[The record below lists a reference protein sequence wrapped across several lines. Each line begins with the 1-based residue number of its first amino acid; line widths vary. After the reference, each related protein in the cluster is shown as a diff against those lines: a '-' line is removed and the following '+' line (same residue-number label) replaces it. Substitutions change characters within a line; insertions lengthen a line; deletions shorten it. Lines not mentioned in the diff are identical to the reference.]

1 MNARLTRLWAM
12 AVKELLVIL
21 LDRRAR
27 LILIV
32 APILQLTLFGL
43 ATTLEV
49 RNIDLGY
56 VSRDSGVA
64 SERLLAALAGS
75 PNVRSLERYG
85 NLDDLNRAIE
95 HRQVLAG
102 LVIPQDLSRQVAGGG
117 TGQIGVLLDGRRIN
131 SAQIVAGYLGEIAAR
146 TGAALRPM
154 GPQAMPDV
162 LAVNWYNP
170 ALDYVWFSMPGL
182 IALIITVMVLAIS
195 LLAVSREREMGSF
208 DEIMVLPL
216 SSFEIL
222 VGKTIPAF
230 LVAQFNATL
239 YVILIPLVYGV
250 PLHGSLGL
258 LYLASIAYALALTG
272 IGLSVS
278 CLAQSQ
284 QQSFLLGFL
293 VLVPLTMIS
302 GYASPVDNMPE
313 WLQWLARANPIYH
326 MLVICQGVFL
336 KDLAA
341 EEVWAHVW
349 PMLAIALVTLGL
361 ATRLFRARMT

>member
-27 LILIV
+27 VVLVV

-56 VSRDSGVA
+56 TSQDSGSA
-64 SERLLAALAGS
+64 SEQLLAELAGS
-75 PNVRSLERYG
+75 PNVRSLARFS
-85 NLDDLNRAIE
+85 NLDQLNRAIE
-95 HRQVLAG
+95 HREILVG
-102 LVIPQDLSRQVAGGG
+102 LVIPQDLSRKVASGG
-117 TGQIGVLLDGRRIN
+117 TGQIGILLDGRRIN

-146 TGAALRPM
+146 TGASLRPT
-154 GPQAMPDV
+154 GQASMPGIA
-162 LAVNWYNP
+162 AVYWYNP

-250 PLHGSLGL
+250 PLHGSLWL

-293 VLVPLTMIS
+293 VLVPMTLIS

-313 WLQWLARANPIYH
+313 WLQWAARANPIYH
-326 MLVICQGVFL
+326 MLTICQGIFL
-336 KDLAA
+336 KDLSAS
-341 EEVWAHVW
+341 EVIGHVW
-349 PMLAIALVTLGL
+349 PMLAVAVLTLGL
-361 ATRLFRARMT
+361 AARLFRARMS